1 VQLARAISLASWP
14 VGAGA
19 NITCKYFLCSDEQN
33 DARGDPSVDLAVWLN
48 PIGTEACLWVVSRA
62 WLACDDRVGIV
73 ALFAISPHGRS
84 RKCTNITTRR
94 RNHPLAIGFRFGPC
108 RSRVDEA
115 PLIGYGTGSIREVF
129 CRQGSQTAS
138 NPTTGSLRSR
148 SSSVLSASSYSCN
161 VGGPLA
167 AVRAGT
173 AGWIGLV
180 VVTQN
185 FVSSLFHS
193 HLFDFTQC
201 VNLRIWGWHRR
212 RYVEGVFIAEPIP
225 RVPDHDRGGIR

>member
-108 RSRVDEA
+108 RSRVDGA
-115 PLIGYGTGSIREVF
+115 PHWVWHRIDPRGFLSPGIADRQQPEQPDLCGRDPARF
-129 CRQGSQTAS
+129 CRLHRTHAMWAAHWQQFFAREQLVGLAS
-138 NPTTGSLRSR
+138 L
-148 SSSVLSASSYSCN
+148 
-161 VGGPLA
+161 
-167 AVRAGT
+167 
-173 AGWIGLV
+173 W
-180 VVTQN
+180 
-185 FVSSLFHS
+185 
-193 HLFDFTQC
+193 
-201 VNLRIWGWHRR
+201 WHR
-212 RYVEGVFIAEPIP
+212 I
-225 RVPDHDRGGIR
+225 